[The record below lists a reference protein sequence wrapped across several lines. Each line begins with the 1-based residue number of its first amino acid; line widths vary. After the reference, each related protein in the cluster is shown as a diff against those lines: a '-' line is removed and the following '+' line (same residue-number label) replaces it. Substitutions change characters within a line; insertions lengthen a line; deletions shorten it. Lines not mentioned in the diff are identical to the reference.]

1 MFVFPSST
9 FQVLFFTPRG
19 GLVLCRPERV
29 CSCVHVACS
38 CPSRVATPS
47 RFGNRWRAPG
57 GRRWGWP
64 GGRRAAGERTSRPN
78 LGLPSRVVGP
88 LARTHV
94 LMAFPGFMVTEFFSL
109 VPPSQPSH
117 PPRNGLKSLPN
128 LLIRILKSLARVP
141 SFPCSTQ
148 RCCSATY

>member
-1 MFVFPSST
+1 MLLVHAPPGS
-9 FQVLFFTPRG
+9 PRPVGLEIAAAPLGEDG
-19 GLVLCRPERV
+19 GDGL
-29 CSCVHVACS
+29 AG
-38 CPSRVATPS
+38 A
-47 RFGNRWRAPG
+47 
-57 GRRWGWP
+57 GRL
-64 GGRRAAGERTSRPN
+64 ELRTSRPN

-117 PPRNGLKSLPN
+117 PPRNGLKSLRD
-128 LLIRILKSLARVP
+128 LLIFILKSLARIP